1 MLTRLPDEFL
11 FSGTPFSS
19 RYTVMVFLI
28 GAFVAALRVA
38 WLSAFPPDREP
49 ATFGMRHSL
58 LIAVGFAAFGAFE
71 GYVAPQYL
79 QSIMASDERRSC
91 GSMGVAETQVAL
103 YWWNRTQYWSRYAF
117 RCSDG
122 RVYTGTFPYI
132 PR

>member
-1 MLTRLPDEFL
+1 MLTRLPHEL
-11 FSGTPFSS
+11 VFSGTPYPSS
-19 RYTVMVFLI
+19 YVVLVFLI

-49 ATFGMRHSL
+49 AAFGLRHSL
-58 LIAVGFAAFGAFE
+58 LVAVGFAAFGAFE
-71 GYVAPQYL
+71 GFVAPQYL
-79 QSIMASDERRSC
+79 QWIMASDERRSC

-103 YWWNRTQYWSRYAF
+103 YWRNRTQYWSRYGF

-122 RVYTGTFPYI
+122 RVFTGTFPYL